1 MKLPPKKFVAMPWAF
16 NLVNMI
22 IHERL
27 KVVISMSSR
36 VKTLCSLSTP
46 QTKEHDSVDSVV
58 GSRNPG
64 HYRRQKRNS
73 TRTVT

>member
-36 VKTLCSLSTP
+36 VKTLCSLSTSQP
-46 QTKEHDSVDSVV
+46 KEHDSVDSV
-58 GSRNPG
+58 GTLGTIDAKKGIAQGR
-64 HYRRQKRNS
+64 
-73 TRTVT
+73 